1 MGHRVTIAGASG
13 VAQGLSERL
22 KDEFDVRRV
31 SDTITPTESAWPAD
45 LTSIAQTEIACANT
59 QTLVV
64 LARTTRSRRRFRGL
78 AEDVDR
84 LLADSLARAAQ
95 RCGVQHLV
103 LFACGAPGADV
114 RESIMRA
121 SGLPTTVLR
130 GGGPDPV
137 QHLENVI
144 RRGPGGDVEGQ
155 PWAAKPAKVGGP
167 PAGFSSVQRFPR
179 PEGWSAAQLAQAYFR
194 WLSTDVPAARVVSSA
209 DAETIHL
216 LGTKVLVLRRLNGQA
231 EPDAM
236 AWEITGGALAR
247 PGGRLELRVLL
258 DGVSVIMHLR
268 GFRTRLPGALYSLTQ
283 AKVHERVVHRFGEW
297 VGKQPRPSGLPPV
310 TCST

>member
-1 MGHRVTIAGASG
+1 MGHRVTIAGASD

-22 KDEFDVRRV
+22 KDGFVVRRV
-31 SDTITPTESAWPAD
+31 SDTITRAESAWPAD
-45 LTSIAQTEIACANT
+45 LTSIAQAEIACANT

-114 RESIMRA
+114 REPLMRA

-137 QHLENVI
+137 QRLEEVI
-144 RRGPGGDVEGQ
+144 RRGPSGDVEGQ
-155 PWAAKPAKVGGP
+155 PWAAKSATVGGP

-179 PEGWSAAQLAQAYFR
+179 PEGWSAAQLARAYFQ
-194 WLSTDVPAARVVSSA
+194 WLATDVPSARVFSSA

-216 LGTKVLVLRRLNGQA
+216 LGAKVLVLRRLNGQA

-236 AWEITGGALAR
+236 VWEVAGGALAR

-258 DGVSVIMHLR
+258 DGVSVIMLLR
-268 GFRTRLPGALYSLTQ
+268 GFRPRVPGALYSLTQ

-297 VGKQPRPSGLPPV
+297 VGKQPRPSGPSSG
-310 TCST
+310 T